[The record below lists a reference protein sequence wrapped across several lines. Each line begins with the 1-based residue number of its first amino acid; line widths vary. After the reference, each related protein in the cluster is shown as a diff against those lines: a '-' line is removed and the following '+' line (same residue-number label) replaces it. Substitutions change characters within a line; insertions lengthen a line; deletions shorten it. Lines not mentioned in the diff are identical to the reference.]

1 MATDNIASSVMQTL
15 GGGSGIDIV
24 KLARDL
30 TDVEKLPAE
39 EKITASQEAA
49 EAKISALAV
58 LKFNVQALIDEFNG
72 LNDASELAT
81 PTATTSDSSVV
92 SVVST
97 DGAAQSGLYDIHVD
111 ALATSQ
117 RNLSDVY
124 SSTSESINGGS
135 SFTINITIP
144 ETTGTTTAIS
154 VAAGNDTPTGV
165 VSAINAAGLGITAT
179 LMTLDTSGT
188 QYQIM
193 LEGQTGAA
201 NSFSVDT
208 SIVGGPGG
216 SNDLGF
222 HDTTYNTSG
231 TPPKDYQQ
239 AGDADFYYNGVR
251 LQRASNTLSDVITGV
266 TVSLNAVSSG
276 SDTETISVVSD
287 RSTLKTKLQSLVTT
301 YNDVQFALN
310 ELSDPDSDEEEVG
323 GALARDLAV
332 IRTVRDT
339 VYQAVTQDS
348 STTSGSIT
356 GLRDIGVTL
365 TGYGELQFSE
375 TVYDSKA
382 AASFEDISTMLSA
395 GSNNQSRYDG
405 QSQGLAIDAIAKLE
419 VLTDSIS
426 GIFAT
431 RTQSAQKQLSS
442 YSEDLLA
449 LEVRME
455 ALYERYL
462 SQFTV
467 METLV
472 KQLNSTRESLT
483 DTWNNMGNFNK

>member
-39 EKITASQEAA
+39 EKINASQEATQ
-49 EAKISALAV
+49 AKISALAV
-58 LKFNVQALIDEFNG
+58 LKFNVQALVDQFNE

-81 PTATTSDSSVV
+81 PIATSSDSNVV

-97 DGAAQSGLYDIHVD
+97 DGSAQSGLSDFHVD
-111 ALATSQ
+111 ALATAQ

-124 SSTSESINGGS
+124 SSTSQSINGGS
-135 SFTINITIP
+135 GFTINITIP
-144 ETTGTTTAIS
+144 ETTGTTTAITI
-154 VAAGNDTPTGV
+154 AAGNDTPTGV
-165 VSAINAAGLGITAT
+165 VSAINASGLGITAT

-201 NSFSVDT
+201 NSFSIDT
-208 SIVGGPGG
+208 SIGG
-216 SNDLGF
+216 SEDLGF
-222 HDTTYNTSG
+222 HDASFNSSG
-231 TPPKDYQQ
+231 TPPKDYQE
-239 AGDADFYYNGVR
+239 ASDADFYYNGVQ
-251 LQRASNTLSDVITGV
+251 LQRASNTVSDVITGV

-276 SDTETISVVSD
+276 SDTETISVTSD
-287 RSTLKTKLQSLVTT
+287 RSTLKTALQSLVTT

-339 VYQAVTQDS
+339 VYKAVTQDS
-348 STTSGSIT
+348 STPSGGIT

-375 TVYDSKA
+375 TAYDAKA
-382 AASFEDISTMLSA
+382 STSFSDISTMLSA
-395 GSNNQSRYDG
+395 GTDNQSRYDG

-419 VLTDSIS
+419 VLTDSID
-426 GIFAT
+426 GIFAQ
-431 RTQSAQKQLSS
+431 RTESARKELST
-442 YSEDLLA
+442 YSKELIDLEA
-449 LEVRME
+449 RMD

-472 KQLNSTRESLT
+472 KQLNNTRESLT
-483 DTWNNMGNFNK
+483 DTWSNMGNFNK

>member
-97 DGAAQSGLYDIHVD
+97 DGSAQSGLYDIHVD
-111 ALATSQ
+111 VLATAQ

-124 SSTSESINGGS
+124 SSSSQSINGGS
-135 SFTINITIP
+135 GFTINITIP

-154 VAAGNDTPTGV
+154 VAAGSDTPTGV
-165 VSAINAAGLGITAT
+165 VSAINAAGLGISAT
-179 LMTLDTSGT
+179 RMALDTSGT

-193 LEGQTGAA
+193 LAGQTGAA
-201 NSFSVDT
+201 NCFSVDT
-208 SIVGGPGG
+208 SMGG
-216 SNDLGF
+216 SEDLGF
-222 HDTTYNTSG
+222 HDASYNSSG

-276 SDTETISVVSD
+276 SDTETVSVVSD
-287 RSTLKTKLQSLVTT
+287 RSTLKEKLQSLVAT
-301 YNDVQFALN
+301 YNDIQFALN
-310 ELSDPDSDEEEVG
+310 ALSNADSDEEEVG

-339 VYQAVTQDS
+339 VHQAVTQDS
-348 STTSGSIT
+348 STTSGSIS

-382 AASFEDISTMLSA
+382 AASFDDISTMLSA
-395 GSNNQSRYDG
+395 ATNNQSRYDG

-419 VLTDSIS
+419 VLTDSIN

-483 DTWNNMGNFNK
+483 DTWSNMGNFNK